1 MGPSAPLVDPWPSG
15 TQGVR
20 GYDVFPDGSVV
31 TFQDDDDGSPLVERF
46 GATELHFVL
55 NWSEELRDRVGN

>member
-1 MGPSAPLVDPWPSG
+1 
-15 TQGVR
+15 VR